1 VKNVGELMLQSMDY
15 RGHGHFSFRLLHVST
30 NVSPYILSL
39 VSVHAF
45 IMRLTRRLTS
55 CFIPFH
61 CFTRRRLL
69 FCLPCFLHRFSL
81 QVSGIFI
88 KGQTVYKRGYLGRL
102 FLSLHFVIAHL
113 IYKVSSSAFLQTH
126 LSSDC

>member
-1 VKNVGELMLQSMDY
+1 MDY
-15 RGHGHFSFRLLHVST
+15 RGRGRFLFCLLHVLT

-39 VSVHAF
+39 VLVHAF
-45 IMRLTRRLTS
+45 IMRLTRCLTS

-61 CFTRRRLL
+61 CFTRQHLL
-69 FCLPCFLHRFSL
+69 FCLPCFLRRFSL

-88 KGQTVYKRGYLGRL
+88 KGQMVYKRGYLGRL

-113 IYKVSSSAFLQTH
+113 IYKVSSSTFLQTH